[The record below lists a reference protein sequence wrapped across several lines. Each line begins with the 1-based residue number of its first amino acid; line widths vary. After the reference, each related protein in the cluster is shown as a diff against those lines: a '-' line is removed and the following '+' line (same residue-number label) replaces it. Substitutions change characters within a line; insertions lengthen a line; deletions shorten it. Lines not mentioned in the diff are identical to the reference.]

1 MMRTQV
7 AGILL
12 DIDAVKVQPNEK
24 FTWASGIQSPIYCD
38 NRKII
43 GDVEAR
49 RAVATAFVDVINEKF
64 GSNVDVIAGTSTAGI
79 PHAAF
84 VSEQM
89 SLPMSYVRG
98 SKKAHGT
105 GSQVEGADVNGKRV
119 VLVEDLIS
127 TGGSSLEAVAALRAA
142 GAEVL
147 GVVAIFTYELARA
160 KENFAQADVDVTI
173 LSDVSTLLALSVE
186 RGELTDADVEEVKA
200 FLGSL

>member
-12 DIDAVKVQPNEK
+12 DIDAVMVRPNDK

-43 GDVEAR
+43 GNVDAR
-49 RAVATAFVDVINEKF
+49 REVADAFVEIINEKYAAI
-64 GSNVDVIAGTSTAGI
+64 DVVAGTSTAGI

-84 VSEQM
+84 VAENM

-105 GSQVEGADVNGKRV
+105 GSQIEGADVRGKRV
-119 VLVEDLIS
+119 VLIEDLVS
-127 TGGSSLEAVAALRAA
+127 TGGSSLEAVTALRAA
-142 GAEVL
+142 GAEVA

-160 KENFAQADVDVTI
+160 EENFKQDNVELTT
-173 LSDVSTLLALSVE
+173 LSDVSTLLGLSVE
-186 RGELTDADVEEVKA
+186 RGELIDADVEEVKT

>member
-12 DIDAVKVQPNEK
+12 DIDAVKLQPNEK

-64 GSNVDVIAGTSTAGI
+64 GSNVDVVAGTSTAGI

-84 VSEQM
+84 VSEEM

-105 GSQVEGADVNGKRV
+105 GSQIEGADVSGKRV

-142 GAEVL
+142 GADVV

>member
-43 GDVEAR
+43 GVVEAR
-49 RAVATAFVDVINEKF
+49 RAVATAFVGVINEKF
-64 GSNVDVIAGTSTAGI
+64 GSNVDVVAGTSTAGI

>member
-147 GVVAIFTYELARA
+147 GVVAIFTYELAQA

>member
-64 GSNVDVIAGTSTAGI
+64 GSTVDVVAGTSTAGI

-147 GVVAIFTYELARA
+147 GVVAIFTYELAQA

-186 RGELTDADVEEVKA
+186 RGELTAADVEEVKA